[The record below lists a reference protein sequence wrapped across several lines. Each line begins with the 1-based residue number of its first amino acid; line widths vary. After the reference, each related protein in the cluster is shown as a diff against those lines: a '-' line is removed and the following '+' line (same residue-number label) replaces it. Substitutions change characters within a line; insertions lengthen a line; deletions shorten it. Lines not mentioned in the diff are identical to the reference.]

1 MLKITFKSPRPP
13 DKAQPAMLVYDLSD
27 AQRPHQLAQCDRGTG
42 SLPALGSLSS
52 EEELFSTS
60 DHANKLTLGA
70 EHGAKPIEDESP
82 TTKRIDQLDTRL
94 LSIVERLNSM
104 EARLTG
110 IERTANRSDA
120 VAAQVQEVQEEVVR
134 IQGNIN
140 EAYDNGGTFPDR
152 STEPTALNITKY
164 DADNAEIVTSLSPTI
179 AASECPSCRG
189 LAAERSSTTLKLEE
203 SLEHGCQ
210 LCALLFEIAR
220 AYVTSSYRPEPEV
233 DEVVV
238 QNKSASLP
246 TVYVSNRPSG
256 WIYGTCYLDIFEG
269 TD

>member
-13 DKAQPAMLVYDLSD
+13 DMAQPAMLVYDLSD

-110 IERTANRSDA
+110 IERTAN
-120 VAAQVQEVQEEVVR
+120 
-134 IQGNIN
+134 
-140 EAYDNGGTFPDR
+140 
-152 STEPTALNITKY
+152 
-164 DADNAEIVTSLSPTI
+164 
-179 AASECPSCRG
+179 
-189 LAAERSSTTLKLEE
+189 
-203 SLEHGCQ
+203 
-210 LCALLFEIAR
+210 
-220 AYVTSSYRPEPEV
+220 
-233 DEVVV
+233 
-238 QNKSASLP
+238 
-246 TVYVSNRPSG
+246 
-256 WIYGTCYLDIFEG
+256 
-269 TD
+269 